1 MNIKERLT
9 CKYCNNI
16 YKDPITLT
24 CCGDNIC
31 KQHIEELTST
41 NTSNKFKCPLC
52 DEENVKQN
60 FKVNKLIQDLLESN
74 LHKFDVDSK
83 FKIIFDSLKTE
94 IHNLEAVLKD
104 PENII
109 YEEINE
115 LKRQV
120 NLDRENLIS
129 QIDKQA
135 KDLIQQLESY
145 ETRFKTEYKTN
156 VDLQHYNSLIQSSK
170 KQLEEYEKCLNLFS
184 STYKEKKEES
194 LQSEKI
200 IKVLQPEIAEL
211 RNKLFSYL
219 SLTYKPFKGN
229 MEDLYGQII
238 IKVSKRFPLFDKN
251 KCLN

>member
-1 MNIKERLT
+1 MNAKEKLT
-9 CKYCNNI
+9 CKFCNDI
-16 YKDPITLT
+16 YKNPIALA
-24 CCGDNIC
+24 CGDSIC
-31 KQHIEELTST
+31 KHHIDQLVSSK
-41 NTSNKFKCPLC
+41 SNKFTCPLC
-52 DEENVKQN
+52 NEENVKQN

-120 NLDRENLIS
+120 DLDRENLKS
-129 QIDKQA
+129 QIDKRTN
-135 KDLIQQLESY
+135 DLIQQLESY
-145 ETRFKTEYKTN
+145 ETRFKTEFKTN
-156 VDLQHYNSLIQSSK
+156 VDLKHYNSLVESSK
-170 KQLEEYEKCLNLFS
+170 KQLAQYEKCLNLFS
-184 STYKEKKEES
+184 STYKEKKETG

-211 RNKLFSYL
+211 KNKLFSNL
-219 SLTYKPFKGN
+219 SLAYKPFKEN
-229 MEDLYGQII
+229 MEYLYGQII
-238 IKVSKRFPLFDKN
+238 IKVS
-251 KCLN
+251 